1 MYKDVTTVLEISC
14 CTAFNDLNFPK
25 KVRDDYFSW
34 VLPIAENAN
43 ELTSQTYL
51 SWLKRFNQYHSE
63 YSSPIHSELS
73 APEALYSIIDS
84 SPCF

>member
-51 SWLKRFNQYHSE
+51 SWLERFNQYHPE

-84 SPCF
+84 S